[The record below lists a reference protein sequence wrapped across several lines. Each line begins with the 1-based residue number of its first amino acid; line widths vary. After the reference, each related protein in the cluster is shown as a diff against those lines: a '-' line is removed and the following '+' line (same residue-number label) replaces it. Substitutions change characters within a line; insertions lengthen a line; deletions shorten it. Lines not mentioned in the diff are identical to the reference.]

1 MGEHTEAFVGIDAA
15 KARNAIAVAE
25 GGRGGEVR
33 YLGEVDASEQG
44 VRRLVAR
51 IAARY
56 DRVHFCYEAGPTG
69 YGLHRLITGL
79 GHDCTV
85 VAPSLV
91 PRKPGDRVKTNRR
104 DAVALARLP
113 RAGELTPVW
122 VPDEGHEAMR
132 DLVRARAAAVEAL
145 RVHKQQVA
153 AFLLKHGRHFP
164 RKTPWGARYLRWLQE
179 QKFAHPAHQIVL
191 QEAVEAVRL
200 ARERVLRL
208 EGLIEEL
215 LPTWSLA
222 PVVNALQALRG
233 VSLVVAVTFVAEIG
247 DLRRFESPRRLMA
260 YLGLVPSERS
270 TGDAVRRGG
279 ITKAGNGR
287 VRHLLVESAWTYRHP
302 PRVGAK
308 KLAQLERVPPKV
320 REIAWKAQ
328 SRLTAR
334 YRALAARGKRLTVVC
349 TAIARELAGFMWA
362 VARESRPA

>member
-1 MGEHTEAFVGIDAA
+1 MGQYTEAFVGIDAA

-44 VRRLVAR
+44 MRRIVAR
-51 IAARY
+51 IAAKY

-79 GHDCTV
+79 GYECTV
-85 VAPSLV
+85 VAPSLI
-91 PRKPGDRVKTNRR
+91 PRRPGDRVKTNRR
-104 DAVALARLP
+104 DAVTLAKLL
-113 RAGELTPVW
+113 RADELTAVW
-122 VPDEGHEAMR
+122 VPDEGHEAIR
-132 DLVRARAAAVEAL
+132 DLVRARAAAVETL

-164 RKTPWGARYLRWLQE
+164 RKTPWGARYMRWLQE

-200 ARERVLRL
+200 AKERVERL
-208 EGLIEEL
+208 ERLIEEF

-222 PVVNALQALRG
+222 PVVTALQALRG
-233 VSLVVAVTFVAEIG
+233 VNLIVAVTFVAEIG

-270 TGDAVRRGG
+270 TGDAVQRGG

-302 PRVGAK
+302 PRIGAK

-334 YRALAARGKRLTVVC
+334 YRALAGRGKRLTIVC
-349 TAIARELAGFMWA
+349 TAIARELAGFMWSI
-362 VARESRPA
+362 ARESQPA

>member
-1 MGEHTEAFVGIDAA
+1 MGEYTEAFVGIDAA

-33 YLGEVDASEQG
+33 YLGEVDASEQAM
-44 VRRLVAR
+44 RRLVAR
-51 IAARY
+51 IAAKY

-69 YGLHRLITGL
+69 YGLYRPITRLGYE
-79 GHDCTV
+79 CTV
-85 VAPSLV
+85 VAPSLI
-91 PRKPGDRVKTNRR
+91 PRKPGNRVKTNRR
-104 DAVALARLP
+104 DAVALARLL

-132 DLVRARAAAVEAL
+132 DLVRARAAAVETL

-164 RKTPWGARYLRWLQE
+164 RKTSWGARYLRWLQE

-208 EGLIEEL
+208 EKLIEEL

-222 PVVNALQALRG
+222 PVVTALQALRG
-233 VSLVVAVTFVAEIG
+233 VNLIVAVTFVAEIG
-247 DLRRFESPRRLMA
+247 DLRRFESPRHLMA

-308 KLAQLERVPPKV
+308 KLAQLERVPTKV

-334 YRALAARGKRLTVVC
+334 YRALAARGKRLTIVC

>member
-1 MGEHTEAFVGIDAA
+1 MGEYTEAFVGIDAA
-15 KARNAIAVAE
+15 KARNAVAVAE

-44 VRRLVAR
+44 MRRVVAR
-51 IAARY
+51 IAAKY

-79 GHDCTV
+79 GHACTV
-85 VAPSLV
+85 VAPSLI
-91 PRKPGDRVKTNRR
+91 PKKPGDRVKTNRR
-104 DAVALARLP
+104 DAVALARLL

-122 VPDEGHEAMR
+122 VPDEGHEAIR
-132 DLVRARAAAVEAL
+132 DLVRARAAAVETL

-153 AFLLKHGRHFP
+153 AFMLKHGRHFP
-164 RKTPWGARYLRWLQE
+164 RKTPWGARYMRWLQE
-179 QKFAHPAHQIVL
+179 QQFAHPAHQIVL

-208 EGLIEEL
+208 EGLIEEF

-233 VSLVVAVTFVAEIG
+233 VSLIVAVTFVAEIG
-247 DLRRFESPRRLMA
+247 DLRRFENPRRLMA

-334 YRALAARGKRLTVVC
+334 YRALAARGKKLTVVC
-349 TAIARELAGFMWA
+349 TAIARELAGFMWS
-362 VARESRPA
+362 VARESQPA